1 MAAGEVGLSE
11 DDWIEGLLVNAEKR
25 LAGRDSTQVAVVAPK
40 QAGLAKASKALAPQ
54 LKQVTEAPKKEGE
67 VDVRIPRPAA
77 QKKKGKDQD
86 DAGAEWFNMPRTNV
100 TPELLRDLKLLRM
113 RNVLNPKQF
122 FKKDTRTN
130 LVPTFSQVGTLI
142 EGATEFHSNRLTRKE
157 RKRTL
162 AEEVLASSDA
172 VAKFKTKYNDI
183 QTKKMSGRKGHYK
196 KLMAQRYKKR

>member
-1 MAAGEVGLSE
+1 MAAREVGLSE
-11 DDWIEGLLVNAEKR
+11 DDWIEGLLADAEKR
-25 LAGRDSTQVAVVAPK
+25 LAGRDSTQVAVVAAK
-40 QAGLAKASKALAPQ
+40 QASLAKANKALAPQ
-54 LKQVTEAPKKEGE
+54 LKQVTEAPKKEDE
-67 VDVRIPRPAA
+67 LCVRIPQPAA

-172 VAKFKTKYNDI
+172 VAKFKTKYNEI